1 MATRST
7 SVVKTG
13 SAAKNWSQ
21 SKPGVIVRNTSADA
35 SPSFAPR
42 TDPAVTPGPPKSSP
56 SGIVVRRK

>member
-13 SAAKNWSQ
+13 SAKNNYAMG
-21 SKPGVIVRNTSADA
+21 KPGVIVPN
-35 SPSFAPR
+35 PSGN
-42 TDPAVTPGPPKSSP
+42 PAGQVGPPKSSP